1 MPADDGSHRKKKKK
15 KSRTADA
22 NSVTTRDSTDF
33 PEDPEGGL
41 YGPDR
46 VTVPTGSGPMRSTA
60 ADETVFNHEF

>member
-1 MPADDGSHRKKKKK
+1 MDLTGRRRRRNLGLQMQTVSPRVI
-15 KSRTADA
+15 R
-22 NSVTTRDSTDF
+22 TDF